1 MLFGRVGEVQES
13 AFPASHFTQDLADS
27 QKPPIFQAILS
38 VIGAIGFIF
47 RDMNTEKQFSLPLFL
62 RGLWTKIYQATG
74 TKYLIVLAFA
84 SGWMMIFD
92 RYSVPAQL
100 NMADQID
107 QARKDEQWYLQANE
121 DLDDQRL
128 RLETNEEELE
138 RLAREKYLMS
148 KPNEVVFLID
158 EN

>member
-1 MLFGRVGEVQES
+1 
-13 AFPASHFTQDLADS
+13 
-27 QKPPIFQAILS
+27 
-38 VIGAIGFIF
+38 
-47 RDMNTEKQFSLPLFL
+47 MNTEKQFSLPLFL

-100 NMADQID
+100 NMADQIE
-107 QARKDEQWYLQANE
+107 QARKDEQWYMQANE

-148 KPNEVVFLID
+148 KPNEVVFLI
-158 EN
+158 EEE